1 MLARLQP
8 PDIEQHGVE
17 RRGTDQHD
25 RDATDAAP
33 SDELDL
39 LDAELRAGERPVL
52 DLALEV
58 DTSFWT
64 EAACADDDGSLA
76 PLFFSEELVDIAAA
90 KRICATCPVMAECLE
105 GALARKEP
113 LGVWGG
119 QLFHNGRILM
129 SKRRRGRP
137 PKNPRP
143 EDEFVH
149 VGVPEALRPQV
160 ERRIA

>member
-1 MLARLQP
+1 MLARLETE
-8 PDIEQHGVE
+8 DIEQTGYTGAGAETEIDLVDHDL
-17 RRGTDQHD
+17 GT
-25 RDATDAAP
+25 
-33 SDELDL
+33 S
-39 LDAELRAGERPVL
+39 GRPVL
-52 DLALEV
+52 DLALQV

-64 EAACADDDGSLA
+64 DAACAENDGA
-76 PLFFSEELVDIAAA
+76 FAHLFFSEELLDIAAA
-90 KRICATCPVMAECLE
+90 KRICATCPVMEECLD

-119 QLFHNGRILM
+119 QLFQNGRILM
-129 SKRRRGRP
+129 AKRRRGRP

-149 VGVPEALRPQV
+149 VEVPVALRPRV

>member
-1 MLARLQP
+1 MLARLETDEIDLIDSVVDTGLGTGLP
-8 PDIEQHGVE
+8 AGFDIGS
-17 RRGTDQHD
+17 GHD
-25 RDATDAAP
+25 GAVD
-33 SDELDL
+33 
-39 LDAELRAGERPVL
+39 ERPVL

-64 EAACADDDGSLA
+64 DAVCAQDDGA
-76 PLFFSEELVDIAAA
+76 FAHLFFSEELLDIAAA
-90 KRICATCPVMAECLE
+90 KRMCAECPVIEQCLE
-105 GALARKEP
+105 GALTRKEP

-119 QLFHNGRILM
+119 QLFQNGKILM
-129 SKRRRGRP
+129 AKRRRGRP

-149 VGVPEALRPQV
+149 VEVPVALRPQV

>member
-1 MLARLQP
+1 MLARLETE
-8 PDIEQHGVE
+8 DIEQTGGLVDE
-17 RRGTDQHD
+17 TEIDLIETGLTV
-25 RDATDAAP
+25 
-33 SDELDL
+33 SD
-39 LDAELRAGERPVL
+39 RPVL

-64 EAACADDDGSLA
+64 DAACAEDDGALA
-76 PLFFSEELVDIAAA
+76 HLFFSEELLEIAAA
-90 KRICATCPVMAECLE
+90 KRICATCPVMEQCLE

-113 LGVWGG
+113 QGVWGG
-119 QLFHNGRILM
+119 QLFQNGKVLM

-137 PKNPRP
+137 PKRPRP

-149 VGVPEALRPQV
+149 VEVPVALRDQV

>member
-1 MLARLQP
+1 MLARLETPHVEQH
-8 PDIEQHGVE
+8 DIEHTGSQ
-17 RRGTDQHD
+17 
-25 RDATDAAP
+25 
-33 SDELDL
+33 DEEFDVI
-39 LDAELRAGERPVL
+39 DAELGAGDRPVL

-64 EAACADDDGSLA
+64 DAACADDDGSLA
-76 PLFFSEELVDIAAA
+76 HLFFSEDLTSIAAA
-90 KRICATCPVMAECLE
+90 KRICARCPVMEQCLE

-119 QLFHNGRILM
+119 QLFQNGRILM

-149 VGVPEALRPQV
+149 VEVPVALRPQV

>member
-1 MLARLQP
+1 MLARLES
-8 PDIEQHGVE
+8 PDIEQHDVE
-17 RRGTDQHD
+17 PRG
-25 RDATDAAP
+25 AAP

-39 LDAELRAGERPVL
+39 LDTELSAGERPVL

-76 PLFFSEELVDIAAA
+76 HLFFSEDLVDIAAA
-90 KRICATCPVMAECLE
+90 KRICATCPVMEECLE

-149 VGVPEALRPQV
+149 VEVPEALRPQV

>member
-1 MLARLQP
+1 MLAQLP
-8 PDIEQHGVE
+8 NEDIEISPRLAVDAPV
-17 RRGTDQHD
+17 TDLTGD
-25 RDATDAAP
+25 RQRND
-33 SDELDL
+33 
-39 LDAELRAGERPVL
+39 VL
-52 DLALEV
+52 DVALEV

-64 EAACADDDGSLA
+64 EAACAEDGGALA
-76 PLFFSEELVDIAAA
+76 HLFFSEELMDIAAA
-90 KRICATCPVMAECLE
+90 KRICAGCPVLEQCLE

-119 QLFHNGRILM
+119 QLFSNGKVLA

-149 VGVPEALRPQV
+149 VEVPAALQELV
-160 ERRIA
+160 ERRTA

>member
-1 MLARLQP
+1 MLAQLRTE
-8 PDIEQHGVE
+8 DE
-17 RRGTDQHD
+17 RRRAVGVDADSIAPGHD
-25 RDATDAAP
+25 VAL
-33 SDELDL
+33 E
-39 LDAELRAGERPVL
+39 V
-52 DLALEV
+52 ALEV

-64 EAACADDDGSLA
+64 DAACAEGGGA
-76 PLFFSEELVDIAAA
+76 FARLFFSEELQDIAAA
-90 KRICATCPVMAECLE
+90 KRICATCPVMEQCLE

-119 QLFHNGRILM
+119 QLFQNGKILLA
-129 SKRRRGRP
+129 KRRRGRP

-149 VGVPEALRPQV
+149 VEIPEALLPLV